1 MRMAGRRP
9 VGARVLD
16 FKGEAVFDN
25 RCTLVY
31 KKQLRSIRRKP
42 LTSGDPAPNCCKE
55 MKMKKTGY
63 VLLLMLLAIPILFAL
78 PACQKKQIAS
88 DAGGT
93 ASSSSAGMGGTAGR
107 KGIGEQDLGAGAGRP
122 GAAGSTIGVPE
133 RSAFENED
141 IFFGYDSSAI
151 TAEAQEVLRRKA
163 AFLKANPNI
172 RITVEGH
179 CDERGTN
186 EYNLALGEARAKS
199 AKAFLVDLGISANRI
214 ATISYGEERPL
225 VEGRTEEAY
234 AKNRRAHF
242 VIER

>member
-1 MRMAGRRP
+1 
-9 VGARVLD
+9 
-16 FKGEAVFDN
+16 
-25 RCTLVY
+25 
-31 KKQLRSIRRKP
+31 
-42 LTSGDPAPNCCKE
+42 
-55 MKMKKTGY
+55 MKKTRYG
-63 VLLLMLLAIPILFAL
+63 LLMMVLAAAVLFAL
-78 PACQKKQIAS
+78 PGCQKKQIAA
-88 DAGGT
+88 DAAGAQSGG
-93 ASSSSAGMGGTAGR
+93 AAGMGGAAAGR
-107 KGIGEQDLGAGAGRP
+107 KGIGEQDLGAGAGRS
-122 GAAGSTIGVPE
+122 GAAGSSIGAPE

-163 AFLKANPNI
+163 AFLKANPAI
-172 RITVEGH
+172 RITIEGH

-225 VEGRTEEAY
+225 VEGRTEEAF